1 MEWRIELLD
10 GSYSISD
17 IQDYFENILKKHRA
31 KTVSHSIRIYT
42 NEIENRIT
50 FKFKTEYFLELLTPE
65 KIKLLRSTKSK
76 IQDENGENV
85 FDIEITEVTLMHSN
99 VVNNNYQK
107 SHESCM
113 HLFIINCLVN
123 Y

>member
-1 MEWRIELLD
+1 MEWRIVLLD
-10 GSYSISD
+10 GSYSISG
-17 IQDYFENILKKHRA
+17 IQDYFENIFKKHRA

-42 NEIENRIT
+42 NEIENRIP
-50 FKFKTEYFLELLTPE
+50 FKIKTEYFLELLTPE

-107 SHESCM
+107 NHESCM